1 MGEFINGY
9 NPNIQNNIVRNLKN
23 DKAQN
28 DNQPVDKSAEDSAP
42 KPQQTL
48 SQEAALDFLNQMGNL
63 SMAQI
68 NMVSTVKNNHL
79 QNVPELINK
88 MFEDFST
95 EVVKGLTV
103 PETVEDSM
111 LTFEGLVDKATL
123 ILNNEFGGIAQYE
136 NMSEADK
143 LALAA
148 QFVLNMFSEN

>member
-28 DNQPVDKSAEDSAP
+28 DNQPVDKTEETSAP
-42 KPQQTL
+42 KPQQSL

-68 NMVSTVKNNHL
+68 NMVSLAKNKSAETI
-79 QNVPELINK
+79 PELINK

-103 PETVEDSM
+103 PETIEDSM

-136 NMSEADK
+136 DMSEADK